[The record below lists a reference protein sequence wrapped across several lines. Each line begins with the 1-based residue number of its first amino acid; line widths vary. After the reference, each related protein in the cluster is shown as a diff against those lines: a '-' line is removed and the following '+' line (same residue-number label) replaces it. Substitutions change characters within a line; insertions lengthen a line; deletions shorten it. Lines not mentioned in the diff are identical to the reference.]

1 MSDGGQTG
9 MCELH
14 GPIYEAGYCRVCA
27 SMSSIERVRQLEA
40 LRAVPPVMQRARSEA
55 QFNVVGDELRKL
67 TNHII
72 QLEAQLTALRA
83 DAEIRKL
90 GDTIAELDTTLD
102 LSSERIV
109 NIEAAQQ
116 LIMQKLEGLR
126 ADADK
131 ERAASEKEAQGRY
144 ERMLTLVSVLQDS
157 TYKRLDLIVGIVGKR
172 DAARKKKQERKR
184 VGAKR

>member
-40 LRAVPPVMQRARSEA
+40 LRIVPPVMQRASSGA

-72 QLEAQLTALRA
+72 RLEAQLTALRA
-83 DAEIRKL
+83 DA
-90 GDTIAELDTTLD
+90 
-102 LSSERIV
+102 
-109 NIEAAQQ
+109 
-116 LIMQKLEGLR
+116 
-126 ADADK
+126 DK
-131 ERAASEKEAQGRY
+131 GRETSEKEAQGRY
-144 ERMLTLVSVLQDS
+144 ERMLTLISVLQDS
-157 TYKRLDLIVGIVGKR
+157 TFKRLEGIETCQEKHRLALESIVRILEKVTGAAPKKR
-172 DAARKKKQERKR
+172 QQKR
-184 VGAKR
+184 VRKVTKR